1 MQRLT
6 MQKARGAGRRP
17 RSRSIMALIP
27 VALLIALALAP
38 AALAQNPGTPSEP
51 TSEPA
56 IGGALLPHDL
66 SPLGMFLHADIIV
79 KAVIIGL
86 AFASL
91 VTWTAFVAKSLELQA
106 ARRRARRGLR
116 ILAGTAT
123 LGQVTPQ
130 LGNGSDA
137 AAQLVQAAV
146 AEIRLSENMP
156 GDGIKERI
164 ALQLERLELRN
175 SRKISLGTGVLA
187 TIGSTAPF
195 VGLFG
200 TVWGIMNSFIGIS
213 DAHTTNLAVVA
224 PGIAEALLA
233 TALGLVA
240 AIPAVVIY
248 NVLARSTAHYRALLG
263 DVSAQVMRLVSR
275 DIDRAGMRLG
285 LAAK

>member
-6 MQKARGAGRRP
+6 MQKARGAVRRP
-17 RSRSIMALIP
+17 RSRNNMALIL

-187 TIGSTAPF
+187 TIGST
-195 VGLFG
+195 
-200 TVWGIMNSFIGIS
+200 

-275 DIDRAGMRLG
+275 DIDRSSMRLG
-285 LAAK
+285 LAAE